1 MSQATPSPAADDFR
15 SIAGRFA
22 TGVTVATTV
31 FEGVTYGMTVN
42 AFMTVSLE
50 PLLVAIAVDRD
61 ATMHDQLIHSRVFA
75 ITVLSSS
82 QEHLSRHF
90 ASEERHQG
98 PGQFADV
105 ASESGPVTGSPVLE
119 GGLAWMDCRVSAIH
133 PGGDHT
139 LFVGQ
144 VEALDGPF
152 PGDPLVFYASGY
164 HQPILDSGLDPGA

>member
-15 SIAGRFA
+15 VIAGRFA

-31 FEGVTYGMTVN
+31 DEGVAHGMTVN

-50 PLLVAIAVDRD
+50 PLLVAIAVDRN
-61 ATMHDQLIHSRVFA
+61 ATMHDVLIHRRVFA

-98 PGQFADV
+98 PGQFTDV
-105 ASESGPVTGSPVLE
+105 GHEPGPITGSPVLE
-119 GGLAWMDCRVSAIH
+119 GGLAWMDCRVTAVH

-152 PGDPLVFYASGY
+152 PGDPLVFYASSY
-164 HQPILDSGLDPGA
+164 HQPTLDSGLDAGA